1 MVVVVEAVIGLPA
14 PRVIAVDTVAITMAA
29 RHAAW
34 ALEQT
39 AASSRSSRVSPA
51 IPCEFVSPVALLPS
65 PEDAARRFER
75 LGTTPVTRTTSG
87 NPARSR
93 DWWSRRSWLEGHPIA
108 ALAPRDERNSRNAVA
123 RSEFWTI
130 ARRHEQQ
137 RPSRARLT

>member
-1 MVVVVEAVIGLPA
+1 MVAVVEAVIGLPA

-75 LGTTPVTRTTSG
+75 LGMNIRHTDDQRQSGEISRLVVAAPLARGTPDTPWHLATSATR
-87 NPARSR
+87 AKR
-93 DWWSRRSWLEGHPIA
+93 
-108 ALAPRDERNSRNAVA
+108 
-123 RSEFWTI
+123 
-130 ARRHEQQ
+130 
-137 RPSRARLT
+137 